1 MAEHGF
7 GSVPVLNKDHRLLGI
22 VSEHDLLKVLME
34 DKPLSEVTAEEMMTP
49 NPVTV
54 SPDTSAMDIINLLL
68 TFAKYS
74 DIFR

>member
-49 NPVTV
+49 NPTALDSKFHVYRLGLGRTL
-54 SPDTSAMDIINLLL
+54 N
-68 TFAKYS
+68 
-74 DIFR
+74 FRR